1 MQRTKLVRIL
11 RLWVAFLGASGAL
24 LAESE
29 DALYL
34 GVPKSKIEAVMNLGY
49 NLDSSAPELIESI
62 ISDYPDS
69 PMGLCLKA
77 ARLFRLNDYQE
88 SEDDDLRLEF
98 ESVSEAA
105 IIAAERYLEDHPSM
119 PEARY
124 AVAMCELNL
133 ARYYIENGRWLGG
146 FFKARS
152 GLGSLNALLKEYPN
166 FHDAKLPI
174 GVANCFLD
182 EAPVYLKP
190 IALLLRFS
198 GDMELGL
205 QQLKDAEEKGFL
217 TRYESLYYQVG
228 VQWELLE
235 DKEKASSI
243 LDRFLDRFPRNA
255 DAVLMRAILDR
266 QLERHED
273 SLAQYDRLLALPEI
287 SYLGGIR
294 EWALFQSGY
303 VALKLED
310 GEEALK
316 RANEALKVA
325 LEDERDELRAWASV
339 LKGNALIH
347 LKRIEEAE
355 TVLKSVKRS
364 DSGEAFKAARKAIEK
379 ELAAAKEAPADSS

>member
-1 MQRTKLVRIL
+1 MTRNALGFVLAIL
-11 RLWVAFLGASGAL
+11 IASLLWPAVVGETAEKDAS
-24 LAESE
+24 
-29 DALYL
+29 YL
-34 GVPKSKIEAVMNLGY
+34 GVPVAEIETVMQLGY
-49 NLDSSAPELIESI
+49 NLDPRTSELIESI
-62 ISDYPDS
+62 IREYPDS
-69 PMGLCLKA
+69 PIGLCLKA

-88 SEDDDLRLEF
+88 GEDEDLKERF
-98 ESVSEAA
+98 EAVSEAA
-105 IIAAERYLEDHPSM
+105 IEAARRYLSDHPSI

-152 GLGSLNALLKEYPN
+152 GLSSLNALLKDHPD

-198 GDMELGL
+198 GDMDLGL
-205 QQLKDAEEKGFL
+205 KQLKDAEEKGFL

-228 VQWELLE
+228 VQWELRDDRE
-235 DKEKASSI
+235 VASKI

-255 DAVLMRAILDR
+255 DAALMRAILDR
-266 QLERHED
+266 KLERFDD
-273 SLAQYDRLLALPEI
+273 SLAAYDRLLAMPEVA
-287 SYLGGIR
+287 YLGAMR

-303 VALKLED
+303 VSLKLED
-310 GEEALK
+310 GEDALRRANLALK
-316 RANEALKVA
+316 AAG
-325 LEDERDELRAWASV
+325 DDRDELRAWANT

-347 LKRIEEAE
+347 LKRFEEAE
-355 TVLKSVKRS
+355 AILKSVKRS
-364 DSGEAFKAARKAIEK
+364 DSVEAYKASRKALTE
-379 ELAAAKEAPADSS
+379 ELPKTRG

>member
-1 MQRTKLVRIL
+1 MTRNALGFVLAIL
-11 RLWVAFLGASGAL
+11 IASLLWPAVVGETAEKDAS
-24 LAESE
+24 
-29 DALYL
+29 YL
-34 GVPKSKIEAVMNLGY
+34 GVPVAEIETVMQLGY
-49 NLDSSAPELIESI
+49 NLDPRTSELIESI
-62 ISDYPDS
+62 IREYPDS
-69 PMGLCLKA
+69 PIGLCLKA

-88 SEDDDLRLEF
+88 GEDEDLKERF
-98 ESVSEAA
+98 EAVSEAA
-105 IIAAERYLEDHPSM
+105 IEAARRYLSDHPSI

-152 GLGSLNALLKEYPN
+152 GLSSLNALLKDHPD

-198 GDMELGL
+198 GDMDLGL

-228 VQWELLE
+228 VQWELRDDRE
-235 DKEKASSI
+235 VASKI

-255 DAVLMRAILDR
+255 DAALMRAILDR
-266 QLERHED
+266 QLERFDD
-273 SLAQYDRLLALPEI
+273 SLAAYDRLLAMPEVA
-287 SYLGGIR
+287 YLGAMR

-303 VALKLED
+303 VSLKLED
-310 GEEALK
+310 GEDALRRANLALK
-316 RANEALKVA
+316 AAG
-325 LEDERDELRAWASV
+325 DDRDELRAWANT

-347 LKRIEEAE
+347 LKRFEEAE
-355 TVLKSVKRS
+355 AILKSVKRS
-364 DSGEAFKAARKAIEK
+364 DSVEAYKASRKALTE
-379 ELAAAKEAPADSS
+379 ELPKTRG

>member
-1 MQRTKLVRIL
+1 MTRNALGFVLAIL
-11 RLWVAFLGASGAL
+11 IASLLWPAVVGETAEKDAS
-24 LAESE
+24 
-29 DALYL
+29 YL
-34 GVPKSKIEAVMNLGY
+34 GVPVAEIETVMQLGY
-49 NLDSSAPELIESI
+49 NLDPRTSELIESI
-62 ISDYPDS
+62 IREYPDS
-69 PMGLCLKA
+69 PIGLCLKA

-88 SEDDDLRLEF
+88 GEDEDLKERF
-98 ESVSEAA
+98 EAVSEAA
-105 IIAAERYLEDHPSM
+105 IEAARRYLSDHPSI

-152 GLGSLNALLKEYPN
+152 GLSSLNALLKDHPD

-198 GDMELGL
+198 GDMDLGL

-228 VQWELLE
+228 VQWELRDDRE
-235 DKEKASSI
+235 VASKI

-255 DAVLMRAILDR
+255 DAALMRAILDR
-266 QLERHED
+266 QLERFDD
-273 SLAQYDRLLALPEI
+273 SLAAYDRLLAMPEVA
-287 SYLGGIR
+287 YLGAMR

-303 VALKLED
+303 VSLKLED
-310 GEEALK
+310 GEDALRRANLALK
-316 RANEALKVA
+316 AAG
-325 LEDERDELRAWASV
+325 DDGDELRAWANT

-347 LKRIEEAE
+347 LKRFEEAE
-355 TVLKSVKRS
+355 AILKSVKRS
-364 DSGEAFKAARKAIEK
+364 DSVEAYKASRKALTE
-379 ELAAAKEAPADSS
+379 ELPKTRG

>member
-1 MQRTKLVRIL
+1 MTRNALGFVLAIL
-11 RLWVAFLGASGAL
+11 IASLLWPAVVGETAEKDAS
-24 LAESE
+24 
-29 DALYL
+29 YL
-34 GVPKSKIEAVMNLGY
+34 GVPVAEIETVMQLGY
-49 NLDSSAPELIESI
+49 NLDPRTSELIESI
-62 ISDYPDS
+62 IREYPDS
-69 PMGLCLKA
+69 PIGLCLKA

-88 SEDDDLRLEF
+88 GEDEDLKERF
-98 ESVSEAA
+98 EAVSEAA
-105 IIAAERYLEDHPSM
+105 IEAARRYLSDHPSI

-152 GLGSLNALLKEYPN
+152 GLSSLNALLKDHPD

-198 GDMELGL
+198 GDMDLGL

-228 VQWELLE
+228 VQWELRDDRE
-235 DKEKASSI
+235 VASKI

-255 DAVLMRAILDR
+255 DAALMRAILDR
-266 QLERHED
+266 QLERFDD
-273 SLAQYDRLLALPEI
+273 SLAAYDRLLAMPEVA
-287 SYLGGIR
+287 YLGAMR

-303 VALKLED
+303 VSLKLED
-310 GEEALK
+310 GEDALRRANLALK
-316 RANEALKVA
+316 AAG
-325 LEDERDELRAWASV
+325 DDRDELRAWANT

-347 LKRIEEAE
+347 LKRFEEAE
-355 TVLKSVKRS
+355 AILKSVKRS
-364 DSGEAFKAARKAIEK
+364 DSVEAYKASRKALTE
-379 ELAAAKEAPADSS
+379 ELPKARG

>member
-1 MQRTKLVRIL
+1 MTRNALGFVLAIL
-11 RLWVAFLGASGAL
+11 IASLLWPAVVGETAEKDAS
-24 LAESE
+24 
-29 DALYL
+29 YL
-34 GVPKSKIEAVMNLGY
+34 GVPVAEIETVMQLGY
-49 NLDSSAPELIESI
+49 NLDPRTSELIESI
-62 ISDYPDS
+62 IREYPDS
-69 PMGLCLKA
+69 PIGLCLKA

-88 SEDDDLRLEF
+88 GEDEDLKERF
-98 ESVSEAA
+98 EAVSEAA
-105 IIAAERYLEDHPSM
+105 IEAARRYLSDHPSI

-152 GLGSLNALLKEYPN
+152 GLSSLNALLKDHPD

-198 GDMELGL
+198 GDMDLGL
-205 QQLKDAEEKGFL
+205 KQLKDAEEKGFL

-228 VQWELLE
+228 VQWELRDDRE
-235 DKEKASSI
+235 VASKI

-255 DAVLMRAILDR
+255 DAALMRAILDR
-266 QLERHED
+266 KLERFDD
-273 SLAQYDRLLALPEI
+273 SLAAYDRLLAMPEVA
-287 SYLGGIR
+287 YLGAMR

-303 VALKLED
+303 VSLKLED
-310 GEEALK
+310 GEDALRRANLALK
-316 RANEALKVA
+316 AAG
-325 LEDERDELRAWASV
+325 DDGDELRAWANT

-347 LKRIEEAE
+347 LKRFEEAE
-355 TVLKSVKRS
+355 AILKSVKRS
-364 DSGEAFKAARKAIEK
+364 DSVEAYKASRKALTE
-379 ELAAAKEAPADSS
+379 ELPKTRG

>member
-1 MQRTKLVRIL
+1 MTRNALGFVLAIL
-11 RLWVAFLGASGAL
+11 IASLLWPAVVGETAEKDAS
-24 LAESE
+24 
-29 DALYL
+29 YL
-34 GVPKSKIEAVMNLGY
+34 GVPVAEIETVMQLGY
-49 NLDSSAPELIESI
+49 NLDPRTSELIESI
-62 ISDYPDS
+62 IREYPDS
-69 PMGLCLKA
+69 PIGLCLKA

-88 SEDDDLRLEF
+88 GEDEDLKERF
-98 ESVSEAA
+98 EAVSEAA
-105 IIAAERYLEDHPSM
+105 IEAARRYLSDHPSI

-152 GLGSLNALLKEYPN
+152 GLSSLNALLKDHPD

-198 GDMELGL
+198 GDMDLGL

-228 VQWELLE
+228 VQWELRDDRE
-235 DKEKASSI
+235 VASKI

-255 DAVLMRAILDR
+255 DAALMRAILDR
-266 QLERHED
+266 QLERFDD
-273 SLAQYDRLLALPEI
+273 SLAAYDRLLAMPEVA
-287 SYLGGIR
+287 YLGAMR
-294 EWALFQSGY
+294 DWALFQSGY
-303 VALKLED
+303 VSLKLED
-310 GEEALK
+310 GEDALRRANLALK
-316 RANEALKVA
+316 AAG
-325 LEDERDELRAWASV
+325 DDRDELRAWANT

-347 LKRIEEAE
+347 LKRFEEAE
-355 TVLKSVKRS
+355 AILKSVKRS
-364 DSGEAFKAARKAIEK
+364 DSVEAYKASRKALTE
-379 ELAAAKEAPADSS
+379 ELPKARG

>member
-1 MQRTKLVRIL
+1 MVKAFWLKA
-11 RLWVAFLGASGAL
+11 WVVAIAGSSCCVGADTYLGA
-24 LAESE
+24 
-29 DALYL
+29 
-34 GVPKSKIEAVMNLGY
+34 PKAKIEAVMNLGY
-49 NLDSSAPELIESI
+49 NLDSRTPELIEELI
-62 ISDYPDS
+62 EGYPES
-69 PMGLCLKA
+69 PVGLCLKA

-88 SEDDDLRLEF
+88 GSDADLKAEF

-105 IIAAERYLEDHPSM
+105 IIEAEQYLERHPSD
-119 PEARY
+119 PQARY

-133 ARYYIENGRWLGG
+133 ARYYIENGRWFAG

-152 GLGSLNALLKEYPN
+152 GLGSLNSLLKDHPD

-198 GDMELGL
+198 GDMEMGL
-205 QQLKDAEEKGFL
+205 RQLKDAEEKGFL

-235 DKEKASSI
+235 DREKASEI

-255 DAVLMRAILDR
+255 DALLMRAILDR
-266 QLERHED
+266 QMERHEQ
-273 SLAQYDRLLALPEI
+273 SLAQYDRLLALPEV
-287 SYLGGIR
+287 SYLGDMR

-310 GEEALK
+310 GEDALA
-316 RANEALKVA
+316 RANQVLGRAGNDREELK
-325 LEDERDELRAWASV
+325 AWASV

-347 LKRIEEAE
+347 LKRIGEAE
-355 TVLKSVKRS
+355 DVLKSVRRS
-364 DSGEAFKAARKAIEK
+364 DSSEAYKAARKALEK
-379 ELAAAKEAPADSS
+379 ELAVEKQAN

>member
-1 MQRTKLVRIL
+1 MTRNALGFVLAIL
-11 RLWVAFLGASGAL
+11 IASLLWPAVVGETAEKDAS
-24 LAESE
+24 
-29 DALYL
+29 YL
-34 GVPKSKIEAVMNLGY
+34 GVPVAEIETVMQLGY
-49 NLDSSAPELIESI
+49 NLDPRTSELIESI
-62 ISDYPDS
+62 IREYPDS
-69 PMGLCLKA
+69 PIGLCLKA

-88 SEDDDLRLEF
+88 GEDEDLKERF
-98 ESVSEAA
+98 EAVSEAA
-105 IIAAERYLEDHPSM
+105 IEAARRYLSDHPSI

-152 GLGSLNALLKEYPN
+152 GLSSLNALLKDHPD

-198 GDMELGL
+198 GDMDLGL

-228 VQWELLE
+228 VQWELRDDRE
-235 DKEKASSI
+235 VASKI

-255 DAVLMRAILDR
+255 DAALMRAILDR
-266 QLERHED
+266 KLERFDD
-273 SLAQYDRLLALPEI
+273 SLAAYDRLLAMPEVA
-287 SYLGGIR
+287 YLGAMR

-303 VALKLED
+303 VSLKLED
-310 GEEALK
+310 GEDALRRANLALK
-316 RANEALKVA
+316 AAG
-325 LEDERDELRAWASV
+325 DDRDELRAWANT

-347 LKRIEEAE
+347 LKRFEEAE
-355 TVLKSVKRS
+355 AILKSVKRS
-364 DSGEAFKAARKAIEK
+364 DSVEAYKASRKALTE
-379 ELAAAKEAPADSS
+379 ELPKTRG